1 MIRIYYSQD
10 EYIMASMIGLEKLGQ
25 DFDSKVTDE
34 KKEEVKGI
42 FEKLKT
48 NFKISDAKFNDFL
61 TKHANSTGKI
71 PCAKEK

>member
-1 MIRIYYSQD
+1 
-10 EYIMASMIGLEKLGQ
+10 MASMIGLEKLGQ

-48 NFKISDAKFNDFL
+48 NFKISNAKFNQ
-61 TKHANSTGKI
+61 
-71 PCAKEK
+71 